1 MTTQEILDILQADI
15 HSTVFATLDE
25 HGLPQ
30 TCVIDLMLADDDGL
44 YFLTAKGKA
53 FYHRL
58 MAKPFVALS
67 GMKGEGTLSTTAV
80 SVRGT
85 VRNIGKNRLAE
96 IFEKNP
102 YMARIYPTEQSR
114 EALEVFQ
121 LYKGQGEYFDLAQ
134 LPPYRQSFS
143 FGGERVP
150 ETGYHILPEK
160 CIGCQGCRSVC
171 PVGCI
176 SNTIPRSIDQTHC
189 LHCGNCL
196 SACRVGAVERIGVAN
211 EENG

>member
-1 MTTQEILDILQADI
+1 MTTLEILRILQRDI

-44 YFLTAKGKA
+44 YFLTAKGKS
-53 FYHRL
+53 FYRRL
-58 MAKPFVALS
+58 MAEPFVAIS
-67 GMKGEGTLSTTAV
+67 GMKGGDTLSTTAI
-80 SVRGT
+80 SVRGP
-85 VRNIGKNRLAE
+85 VRNIGKKRLAE

-102 YMARIYPTEQSR
+102 YMAKIYPSEKSR

-121 LYKGQGEYFDLAQ
+121 LYKGQSEYFDLAQ

-143 FGGERVP
+143 FGGETVHQ
-150 ETGYHILPEK
+150 TGYRICGEK
-160 CIGCQGCRSVC
+160 CIGCQTYRDVC
-171 PVGCI
+171 PTGCI
-176 SNTIPRSIDQTHC
+176 SETVPRLIDASRC

-196 SACRVGAVERIGVAN
+196 EACPAGAVEKLAP
-211 EENG
+211 